1 MHFGYFTERPY
12 RWLDEEVVLR
22 TRSFFGTSN
31 SHFDAAHASEDYN
44 AYLDEFVRAEELGF
58 DGIVLNEHHGNPYCM
73 GNVMNLEAGILARI
87 TERAKILLVG
97 NPLPV
102 LKHPLRVAEEL
113 AEIDLISRGR
123 LVSGFVRG
131 AGSEQFFNN
140 ANPAYNRE
148 MFEEAHD
155 FIIDA
160 WTKPGPWRYEGEHFH
175 YRHVNPWALPLQKP
189 HPPIVVPGVLSA
201 ETAIWCAD
209 HNYPY
214 IGLGTALEPT
224 TQLWDIYADRAAERG
239 FQAGPENFGYLIGI
253 AVADTEDE
261 AQRVGEGFVFGGGQ
275 GAFANT
281 AWSLP
286 PGYVSRESIRR
297 LAKST
302 GGAWLG
308 ISPEKLKES
317 RKTQAAVVDFDD
329 VRQKLHEGYLNAQKS
344 HTLLI
349 GTPEQVIKKA
359 KIIMQVLRPGMFIMM
374 NVQGPVSFEDRGRSL
389 ELMAKEVVPALR
401 TYAEELQLVSPFDVR
416 PGSTPLAPG
425 RQRERVCDRSP
436 LEFL

>member
-1 MHFGYFTERPY
+1 
-12 RWLDEEVVLR
+12 
-22 TRSFFGTSN
+22 
-31 SHFDAAHASEDYN
+31 
-44 AYLDEFVRAEELGF
+44 
-58 DGIVLNEHHGNPYCM
+58 
-73 GNVMNLEAGILARI
+73 MNLEAGILARI
-87 TERAKILLVG
+87 TERVKIHLVG

-102 LKHPLRVAEEL
+102 MKHPLRVAEEL

-148 MFEEAHD
+148 MFAEAHD

-201 ETAIWCAD
+201 ETAMWCAD